1 MNEEIFENY
10 KYDLGYFEG
19 VRNTLQIF
27 HRGFT
32 HINHSKDT
40 SEQNVEFVLEEIRKE
55 LDDARRMHKESEKL
69 FLEITRY

>member
-32 HINHSKDT
+32 RINNSKDT
-40 SEQNVEFVLEEIRKE
+40 EEEKIEFVLNEIGRE
-55 LDDARRMHKESEKL
+55 LDNARRMHKESEKL